1 MTSRWG
7 TSYLGQDKPLSAL
20 TSHEGSRHEYY
31 AQPQD
36 MASYKDR
43 SADHSP
49 APDRGRQEKEG
60 VALLWVFRVVHLTD
74 VTLESFI
81 RSQGV
86 EVLQVEEVSPRGAA
100 YKSFLVTV
108 HEKDAPTLLHKT
120 FWPGLVSCKYWH
132 EQVEASKG
140 ATLSRRSSARSNR
153 KTTLALERERV
164 AEQRKKSDGE
174 RPPQILP
181 PLQKVSPKSKTA
193 KSLRRLKTSN
203 NNPGQTKKTARKPKK
218 SISRGAVPS
227 GKITKKKAES
237 RRGSLAKNVGS
248 NDAQGS
254 NRKSSKKE
262 KGNKKEKS
270 KNPDDKGPKERKK
283 KKKVKGSSGEG
294 KAEKE
299 QTTAKDDSRVKDP
312 APSKKRSS
320 DAKARENIKVRDT
333 GKERGAK
340 GSGTTLGK
348 RQDDAKENR
357 GKQKTVTSGENENKN
372 RESRNPR
379 NEGKQG
385 AVNVERENKPGQGKN
400 SGDKNKGKSQ
410 TERKSTGKKQKP
422 DSGHPNER
430 PSNNEPKERQ
440 NKDHSDRR
448 APLSEITVEVSVKEA
463 LTKDPDRRSIGEK
476 DRSSRIRAVADGSH
490 SGRGY
495 LYTQETEKDSNRQG
509 YLLPEIPVKSPSF
522 SVASTPSSQG
532 RPKESASGYAS
543 PLPDINQHRSN
554 AQAGTKRHP
563 NWVVPLSGLLILSSE
578 EVVYALLGNDFDG
591 LLTQDVIS
599 DDELFLGVKVLAHAS
614 RAKVR
619 EEDLVQLVRKI
630 WQPHVIRLI
639 KTFTVTV
646 ERLYPERAERYFWD
660 LAEFL
665 DLYVSRDMHIDQMP
679 NLIDTCYM
687 EVLALSY
694 KSFLSDQIV
703 KVFSVMQSQTKEKG
717 KH

>member
-1 MTSRWG
+1 MTRWG
-7 TSYLGQDKPLSAL
+7 TNYLGQDKPLTAL

-43 SADHSP
+43 SADQNP
-49 APDRGRQEKEG
+49 ATAKADKEEEG
-60 VALLWVFRVVHLTD
+60 VAQLWVFRVVHLTD

-86 EVLQVEEVSPRGAA
+86 QVLHVEEVSPRGAA

-108 HEKDAPTLLHKT
+108 HKKDAPTLLHKT

-132 EQVEASKG
+132 EQVEGGKG
-140 ATLSRRSSARSNR
+140 AILSRRSSAKSNR
-153 KTTLALERERV
+153 KSTLAQEREKA

-193 KSLRRLKTSN
+193 KSLRRHKTSN
-203 NNPGQTKKTARKPKK
+203 NNPGQIKKTRKAKK
-218 SISRGAVPS
+218 SSSRGTVPS
-227 GKITKKKAES
+227 SKITKKKKADS
-237 RRGSLAKNVGS
+237 RRGSLAKIAGG
-248 NDAQGS
+248 NDAQDS

-262 KGNKKEKS
+262 KGNKREKS
-270 KNPDDKGPKERKK
+270 KNLDDEGSKVRKK
-283 KKKVKGSSGEG
+283 KKRLKDSTGEG

-299 QTTAKDDSRVKDP
+299 QTTAKVKDQV
-312 APSKKRSS
+312 PSKKKSS
-320 DAKARENIKVRDT
+320 DAKGREDVKVRDT
-333 GKERGAK
+333 GKERESK
-340 GSGTTLGK
+340 GSGTLGK
-348 RQDDAKENR
+348 RQDDAKENH
-357 GKQKTVTSGENENKN
+357 GKQKSETGGEKENKN
-372 RESRNPR
+372 KENRNQR
-379 NEGKQG
+379 KEGKPG
-385 AVNVERENKPGQGKN
+385 AVNPNDRASNK
-400 SGDKNKGKSQ
+400 
-410 TERKSTGKKQKP
+410 
-422 DSGHPNER
+422 
-430 PSNNEPKERQ
+430 EPKEGQ
-440 NKDHSDRR
+440 NKDHSGGG
-448 APLSEITVEVSVKEA
+448 APLSQITVEVSVKEA
-463 LTKDPDRRSIGEK
+463 LTKDPDKRSIGEK
-476 DRSSRIRAVADGSH
+476 DRSSRIRAVADGSP

-509 YLLPEIPVKSPSF
+509 YLLPEIPVKSPNF
-522 SVASTPSSQG
+522 TVASTPRSQG
-532 RPKESASGYAS
+532 RPKEPASGYSS

-554 AQAGTKRHP
+554 AQAGTKRYP

-578 EVVYALLGNDFDG
+578 EVVYALLGNDYDG

-665 DLYVSRDMHIDQMP
+665 DVYVSRDIHIDQMP

-694 KSFLSDQIV
+694 KSFLSDEIV
-703 KVFSVMQSQTKEKG
+703 KVFRVMQSQTKEKG